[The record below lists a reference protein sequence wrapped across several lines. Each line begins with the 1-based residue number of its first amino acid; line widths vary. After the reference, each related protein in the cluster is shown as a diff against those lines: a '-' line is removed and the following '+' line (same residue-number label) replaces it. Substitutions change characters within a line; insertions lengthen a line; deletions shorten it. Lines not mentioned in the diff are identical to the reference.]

1 MSYLVV
7 PLKWYWRQN
16 IEPKVYKKRLLKDL
30 RPGLEKYFVPIQTLY
45 FLKLFFLP
53 KCLVNTFASI
63 SPGAFNNY
71 ITLKIVFSQPH
82 NKWYNSTHMRYVKL
96 RNFYSIF
103 YLIFKGIFFS
113 QYQFLLDLF
122 SREFILVDANFD
134 IFCIIKFSRIVK
146 FEHFCLVKCM

>member
-1 MSYLVV
+1 MPVSYLVV
-7 PLKWYWRQN
+7 PLKWYGRQN
-16 IEPKVYKKRLLKDL
+16 IEPKVYKKSLLKDL
-30 RPGLEKYFVPIQTLY
+30 RPGWEKYFVPIQTLY

-103 YLIFKGIFFS
+103 YLIFKGIFFHS
-113 QYQFLLDLF
+113 VSFYQIYFHVNLF
-122 SREFILVDANFD
+122 QWMPIFTYLASLNFRG
-134 IFCIIKFSRIVK
+134 S
-146 FEHFCLVKCM
+146 